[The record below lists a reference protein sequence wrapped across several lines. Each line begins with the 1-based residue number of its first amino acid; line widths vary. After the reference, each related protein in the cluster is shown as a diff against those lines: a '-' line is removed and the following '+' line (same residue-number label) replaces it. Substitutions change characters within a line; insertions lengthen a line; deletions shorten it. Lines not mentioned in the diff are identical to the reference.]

1 MKPWN
6 QFSKPKP
13 YSPYVHN
20 NFQLKLSD
28 SALLSP
34 PNDFAFIA
42 NNHWE
47 HLNVFIFKVTKGKSW
62 IQTEFH
68 FKFKNKVDLKY
79 DFDGSVAGKKETI
92 SHSSRSFNVYTST

>member
-13 YSPYVHN
+13 YSPYAHN

-42 NNHWE
+42 NNH
-47 HLNVFIFKVTKGKSW
+47 
-62 IQTEFH
+62 
-68 FKFKNKVDLKY
+68 
-79 DFDGSVAGKKETI
+79 
-92 SHSSRSFNVYTST
+92 